1 LVSIPTELERQD
13 ARRDIG
19 ILLFSVIFGWT
30 AVDTYGVPLVVVVVL
45 LSPVALYCLT
55 GEPAA
60 DVGFVG
66 DIAAG
71 LRHRLGQRRAHEW
84 LVAAAHYYTVAVY
97 PVWRRNCLAFWNY
110 SRQQMS
116 LWLQH
121 LNEASRSR
129 LSRGY
134 SWVYRIRPNWSVRR
148 AK

>member
-1 LVSIPTELERQD
+1 LSSSPDERPALVSIPTELERQD

-30 AVDTYGVPLVVVVVL
+30 AVDTYGVPLVVVLVL

-71 LRHRLGQRRAHEW
+71 LRNRLGQRRAHEW
-84 LVAAAHYYTVAVY
+84 LLAAAYYYRVAVY
-97 PVWRRNCLAFWNY
+97 PVWRRNCEMRMVRTRGFLLDQLGMRTRFGY
-110 SRQQMS
+110 VRS
-116 LWLQH
+116 LF
-121 LNEASRSR
+121 
-129 LSRGY
+129 
-134 SWVYRIRPNWSVRR
+134 R